1 MNLNTGKYS
10 PYHKEN
16 DTPLYIN
23 TKSNHPPCIIKELP
37 KMIENR
43 LSSISSDREEFE
55 KAKDIYQDALSKSG
69 YNHQLQYQERK
80 EHKKKS
86 RSRNIIWFNPPFSQ
100 NVTTNIGQKFFK
112 LLRKHFPKG
121 HKFHKLFNQNS
132 IKLSYSCM
140 PNIGR
145 IIKSY
150 NKRTLSSQQ
159 NNTNEQACDCRDKS
173 KCPLNNAC
181 LNKSLA
187 YEAEIRTSDENFPY
201 IGITKPEF
209 KKRFNN
215 HQTSF
220 RHEAYRNRTE
230 LSKKVWELKDNDKA
244 FTISWKMAK
253 KAFPHRGIGDHC
265 DLCCTEKLLII
276 ENKSEHLLNK
286 KSELI
291 SKCRHVNEFLLKE
304 CLK

>member
-1 MNLNTGKYS
+1 ML
-10 PYHKEN
+10 
-16 DTPLYIN
+16 
-23 TKSNHPPCIIKELP
+23 
-37 KMIENR
+37 
-43 LSSISSDREEFE
+43 
-55 KAKDIYQDALSKSG
+55 
-69 YNHQLQYQERK
+69 
-80 EHKKKS
+80 
-86 RSRNIIWFNPPFSQ
+86 
-100 NVTTNIGQKFFK
+100 
-112 LLRKHFPKG
+112 FP
-121 HKFHKLFNQNS
+121 
-132 IKLSYSCM
+132 
-140 PNIGR
+140 R
-145 IIKSY
+145 
-150 NKRTLSSQQ
+150 
-159 NNTNEQACDCRDKS
+159 
-173 KCPLNNAC
+173 
-181 LNKSLA
+181 
-187 YEAEIRTSDENFPY
+187 
-201 IGITKPEF
+201 ITKPEF